1 MKLLKKMNE
10 TEKKNAAKSAEI
22 TFCFYSIIL
31 LIHSLYSYFVKG
43 KFGASFTI
51 LILGLIVF
59 FGSAFIL
66 NKIKKG

>member
-22 TFCFYSIIL
+22 AFCFYSIIL

-43 KFGASFTI
+43 TFGASFT
-51 LILGLIVF
+51 F
-59 FGSAFIL
+59 
-66 NKIKKG
+66 